1 MHKSSKNLI
10 LAFVFL
16 LIAQSSFAQFKLP
29 HLQLILNANY
39 ANPSNSSFSDFNK
52 GGLGVEAGAGI
63 GYGSTMFMG
72 TAGYQRFGA
81 SASNPAGSLN
91 ITTIKGGIRQYI
103 FLGKLFLLG
112 NIGTA
117 IQSYSSSGVKG
128 DNLIYEYGGGVRL
141 LGLEVQLTQ
150 SHWQQPINVA
160 ASSAF
165 NVKVGFSFKL

>member
-1 MHKSSKNLI
+1 MYNSLKKIIFVLVI
-10 LAFVFL
+10 LFTV
-16 LIAQSSFAQFKLP
+16 QSGFAQFKLP

-39 ANPSNSSFSDFNK
+39 ANPTNAAFSDLSK
-52 GGLGVEAGAGI
+52 GGLGVEAGAGL
-63 GYGSTMFMG
+63 GFGSTMFIG

-81 SASNPAGSLN
+81 SVSNPAGLLN
-91 ITTIKGGIRQYI
+91 ITTLKGGLRQY
-103 FLGKLFLLG
+103 FLLGRLFVLG

-117 IQSYSSSGVKG
+117 IQSYTNSSIKG

-160 ASSAF
+160 ASNAF

>member
-1 MHKSSKNLI
+1 MHISSKNFI

-16 LIAQSSFAQFKLP
+16 LIAQTSFAQFKLP
-29 HLQLILNANY
+29 HMQLILNANY
-39 ANPSNSSFSDFNK
+39 ATPTSSSFSDFNN
-52 GGLGVEAGAGI
+52 GGLGIEAGAGL
-63 GYGSTMFMG
+63 GLGSTMFMA

-81 SASNPAGSLN
+81 SVSNPAGSLN
-91 ITTIKGGIRQYI
+91 IATLKGGIRQY
-103 FLGKLFLLG
+103 FLLG
-112 NIGTA
+112 RLFVLGNVGTA
-117 IQSYSSSGVKG
+117 LQSYSTSGVKG
-128 DNLIYEYGGGVRL
+128 DNLMYEYGGGVRL

>member
-1 MHKSSKNLI
+1 MYNSAKKTI
-10 LAFVFL
+10 LLFVILFL
-16 LIAQSSFAQFKLP
+16 AQSSFAQFKLP

-39 ANPSNSSFSDFNK
+39 APPTNSSFSNVNNA
-52 GGLGVEAGAGI
+52 GIGAEAGAGL

-72 TAGYQRFGA
+72 TVGYQHFGA
-81 SASNPAGSLN
+81 SSNNPAGSLN
-91 ITTIKGGIRQYI
+91 VTTLKGGIRQYI
-103 FLGKLFLLG
+103 FLGRLFLLG

-117 IQSYSSSGVKG
+117 IQSYSSSSIKG
-128 DNLIYEYGGGVRL
+128 NELIYEYGGGVRL
-141 LGLEVQLTQ
+141 FGLEVQLTQ

>member
-1 MHKSSKNLI
+1 MYNSSKNII
-10 LAFVFL
+10 LVFVFL

-39 ANPSNSSFSDFNK
+39 ATPTSSTFGDLNN
-52 GGLGVEAGAGI
+52 GGIGVEAGAGL
-63 GYGSTMFMG
+63 GFGSTMFMG

-81 SASNPAGSLN
+81 SVVNPSGSLN
-91 ITTIKGGIRQYI
+91 LTTLKGGIRQY
-103 FLGKLFLLG
+103 FLLGRLFVLG

-117 IQSYSSSGVKG
+117 IQSYSTTSIKG
-128 DNLIYEYGGGVRL
+128 NNVIYEYGGGARL
-141 LGLEVQLTQ
+141 LGLELQLTQ
-150 SHWQQPINVA
+150 SHWQQPLNVA

>member
-1 MHKSSKNLI
+1 MHNSSKNII
-10 LAFVFL
+10 LVVVFL

-39 ANPSNSSFSDFNK
+39 ATPTSSSFSDINN
-52 GGLGVEAGAGI
+52 GGIGIEAGAGL
-63 GYGSTMFMG
+63 GFGSTMFMG

-81 SASNPAGSLN
+81 SANNPAGSLN
-91 ITTIKGGIRQYI
+91 VTTLKGGIRQYLL
-103 FLGKLFLLG
+103 LGRLFVLG

-117 IQSYSSSGVKG
+117 IQSYSTSGVKG

-141 LGLEVQLTQ
+141 FGLEVQLTQ

-165 NVKVGFSFKL
+165 NVKIGFSFKL

>member
-1 MHKSSKNLI
+1 MYNFSKNII

-16 LIAQSSFAQFKLP
+16 VIAQSSFGQFKLP

-39 ANPSNSSFSDFNK
+39 ANPSNSSFSDLSK
-52 GGLGVEAGAGI
+52 GGIGVEAGAGL
-63 GYGSTMFMG
+63 GLGSTMFMG

-81 SASNPAGSLN
+81 SVNNPAGSLN
-91 ITTIKGGIRQYI
+91 VTTLKGGIRQYLL
-103 FLGKLFLLG
+103 LGRLFVLG

-117 IQSYSSSGVKG
+117 IQSYSTSGIKG

-160 ASSAF
+160 ASSAI

>member
-1 MHKSSKNLI
+1 MHNSSKNII
-10 LAFVFL
+10 LAVVFL
-16 LIAQSSFAQFKLP
+16 LIAQSSFSQFKLP

-39 ANPSNSSFSDFNK
+39 ATPTSSTFGDLNN
-52 GGLGVEAGAGI
+52 GGIGIEAGAGI
-63 GYGSTMFMG
+63 GFGSTMFMG

-91 ITTIKGGIRQYI
+91 VTTLKGGIRQYI
-103 FLGKLFLLG
+103 LLGRLFVLG

-117 IQSYSSSGVKG
+117 VQSYSTSGVKG